1 MSSTT
6 AHTPVAVAT
15 PPRSEHT
22 ISALQ
27 RVINVARLHV
37 VNRGAVLWL
46 PLFIMSVIWV
56 SSMLI
61 WWVVSVNLDR
71 SGVTP
76 GDDGVV
82 VMGGASSFL
91 VIYMLV
97 VAVQA
102 MNLTFPF
109 AQGYSV
115 TRRDFYLGSALAF
128 VGLALFYSVLMT
140 ALATLETATSG
151 WGLNGYMFGFAQLG
165 VVGVL
170 PTFYLYL
177 MALLF
182 FFFLGMAVA
191 AMYVRWRA
199 WGITGFFTGLGFL
212 VIGLIAL
219 ATFTDSWG
227 AVGRWLV
234 TNGAIGIATWSLIA
248 TVIAGL
254 AGFLILRR
262 ATPRE

>member
-1 MSSTT
+1 MSNATINTPSAT
-6 AHTPVAVAT
+6 AKPSDDHA
-15 PPRSEHT
+15 
-22 ISALQ
+22 IGALQ
-27 RVINVARLHV
+27 RVVNVSKLHL

-56 SSMLI
+56 SSMLV
-61 WWVVSVNLDR
+61 WWLVSVSLNQA
-71 SGVTP
+71 GIEP
-76 GDDGVV
+76 GEDGVI

-102 MNLTFPF
+102 VNLTFPF

-128 VGLALFYSVLMT
+128 TGLSLFYSVLMT
-140 ALATLETATSG
+140 TLAALESATNG
-151 WGLNGYMFGFAQLG
+151 WGLDGYMFGIDYLG
-165 VVGVL
+165 VTGIL
-170 PTFYLYL
+170 PTFYVYL

-191 AMYVRWRA
+191 AMYVRWRT
-199 WGITGFFTGLGFL
+199 WGVTGFFAGLGFT
-212 VIGLIAL
+212 VIGLVAL
-219 ATFTDSWG
+219 ATLTNSWG
-227 AVGRWLV
+227 AVGTWLV
-234 TNGAIGIATWSLIA
+234 TNGAVGIASWSIVA
-248 TVIAGL
+248 TVIAGV

-262 ATPRE
+262 ATPRG

>member
-1 MSSTT
+1 MNT
-6 AHTPVAVAT
+6 ATNTLTSAKTA
-15 PPRSEHT
+15 PRDQPS
-22 ISALQ
+22 SALQ
-27 RVINVARLHV
+27 RIVNVARLHL
-37 VNRGAVLWL
+37 VNRNAVLWL

-56 SSMLI
+56 ASMLI
-61 WWVVSVNLDR
+61 WWVIAAGLGNA
-71 SGVTP
+71 GVEA
-76 GDDGVV
+76 GEDGVI

-102 MNLTFPF
+102 VNLTFPF

-128 VGLALFYSVLMT
+128 VGLTLFYSILMT
-140 ALATLETATSG
+140 ALATAEAATNG
-151 WGLNGYMFGFAQLG
+151 WGLNGYMFGFAQFG
-165 VVGVL
+165 VEGVL
-170 PTFYLYL
+170 PTFYLYF

-191 AMYVRWRA
+191 AMYVRWHS
-199 WGITGFFTGLGFL
+199 WGITGFFAGLTFL

-219 ATFTDSWG
+219 ATFTESWPQVG
-227 AVGRWLV
+227 AWFVR
-234 TNGAIGIATWSLIA
+234 NGVIGVAAWSLLPTA
-248 TVIAGL
+248 VSAV

-262 ATPRE
+262 ATPRG